1 MLPGAAGGNVEELQ
15 PKLFVA
21 YTSLEIVCAPLL
33 LQKHVRWS

>member
-1 MLPGAAGGNVEELQ
+1 VLPGAAAGDVEELQ

-33 LQKHVRWS
+33 LQEHGRWS